1 MKITYNWLKE
11 FIDTGLTPEE
21 LHKKFFTLGIGV
33 ETFGP
38 LYSDVTKVVIAKLL
52 KVDKHPDADKLTLCE
67 VDTGSELLKIVCG
80 AKNHKAGDK
89 VAVAVNGATLPGGIK
104 ISKVVLRGVESN
116 GMICSEKELGLADS
130 SAGVM
135 ILPAEAPIGKDF
147 KETYGLNDWLY
158 EIEVMPNKPEYL
170 GIIGIARVLSAAL
183 KVPMKIPQVKL
194 VEDTSAK
201 TVDLAKVIIQDKDL
215 CPRYSARVISGV
227 KPGPSPLW
235 LQVRLRSVG
244 IRSINNLVDATNY
257 VLIET
262 GHPLHAFDREL
273 IKDRTIVVRRAKT
286 DEVMTTLDGVKRK
299 LDKEMLVIADT
310 EKAVALAGIMGGQ
323 ISEINDKTVNVLL
336 ESAYFEAVCIRKT
349 SKKLGLM
356 TEASY
361 RFERGADYNG
371 ILYALNRT
379 AQVINELAGGK
390 TASGVIDEY
399 PEKIQQIS
407 ISTRFERVNKILGT
421 SIKKEE
427 MLDIAKGLGFTVEK
441 SDEQTFTVT
450 VPSFRTD
457 LTREIDMVEE
467 IAVIYGYDKIPERFP
482 TIRLEQINTLPKIDE
497 LSKQSLIGRGLNE
510 FINYSFMTKD
520 WFDKAG
526 VSQDNPV
533 RTEVVT
539 LMNHLIEDW
548 NALRS
553 TLLPNLLKNVTT
565 NAVSHGNKN
574 LKFFE
579 TGKVFRNKGGIYS
592 EYKELGIIVTGCTGD
607 SSWLQKPEETGFFYI
622 KGILEGLFSDLKVD
636 FKLKETVNDFYDK
649 TASIEITVN
658 GENIGS
664 FGEVSKR
671 LLKIHD
677 IKNRVFYAEINLL
690 LLEKHINLKKEFTG
704 LPKFPANKRDISFIV
719 TAETFAGDITSFIE
733 SLSVI
738 NLEKVEIID
747 FYKGDKVEPGKKSVT
762 YSLTYRDA
770 SKTLTD
776 QEVDT
781 TNKVVA
787 AKVIEKFKAD
797 IRQH

>member
-104 ISKVVLRGVESN
+104 ISKVILRGVESN

-649 TASIEITVN
+649 AASTGITVN

>member
-104 ISKVVLRGVESN
+104 ISKVILRGVESN

-227 KPGPSPLW
+227 KLGPSPLW

-649 TASIEITVN
+649 AASTGITVN

>member
-1 MKITYNWLKE
+1 
-11 FIDTGLTPEE
+11 
-21 LHKKFFTLGIGV
+21 
-33 ETFGP
+33 
-38 LYSDVTKVVIAKLL
+38 
-52 KVDKHPDADKLTLCE
+52 
-67 VDTGSELLKIVCG
+67 
-80 AKNHKAGDK
+80 
-89 VAVAVNGATLPGGIK
+89 
-104 ISKVVLRGVESN
+104 
-116 GMICSEKELGLADS
+116 
-130 SAGVM
+130 
-135 ILPAEAPIGKDF
+135 
-147 KETYGLNDWLY
+147 
-158 EIEVMPNKPEYL
+158 
-170 GIIGIARVLSAAL
+170 
-183 KVPMKIPQVKL
+183 
-194 VEDTSAK
+194 
-201 TVDLAKVIIQDKDL
+201 
-215 CPRYSARVISGV
+215 
-227 KPGPSPLW
+227 
-235 LQVRLRSVG
+235 
-244 IRSINNLVDATNY
+244 
-257 VLIET
+257 
-262 GHPLHAFDREL
+262 
-273 IKDRTIVVRRAKT
+273 VRRAKT

-649 TASIEITVN
+649 AASTGITVN